1 MIVFLHRQ
9 LRFVDAFL
17 GLGLVSK
24 RKIQLLRWI
33 EGTHD
38 ATAVA
43 SVASRSRCNVAKDFS
58 DYSRLRL
65 YPLLSGPTD
74 HHEREGGGPELR
86 RVRTVD
92 GRRGGGGERRYLL
105 QMRRVHPRRARPP
118 PAAGCRPTTPSAR
131 SPAATASH
139 AQTAA
144 AAAGSTGTT
153 TSTTRAIRGARPS
166 TAWTAR
172 RAATGGA
179 RRPTTRRS
187 TTGRRNTPVH
197 SVQTALP

>member
-58 DYSRLRL
+58 DYR
-65 YPLLSGPTD
+65 SG
-74 HHEREGGGPELR
+74 
-86 RVRTVD
+86 VA
-92 GRRGGGGERRYLL
+92 
-105 QMRRVHPRRARPP
+105 RAR
-118 PAAGCRPTTPSAR
+118 TSSASR
-131 SPAATASH
+131 
-139 AQTAA
+139 
-144 AAAGSTGTT
+144 
-153 TSTTRAIRGARPS
+153 
-166 TAWTAR
+166 
-172 RAATGGA
+172 
-179 RRPTTRRS
+179 
-187 TTGRRNTPVH
+187 
-197 SVQTALP
+197 